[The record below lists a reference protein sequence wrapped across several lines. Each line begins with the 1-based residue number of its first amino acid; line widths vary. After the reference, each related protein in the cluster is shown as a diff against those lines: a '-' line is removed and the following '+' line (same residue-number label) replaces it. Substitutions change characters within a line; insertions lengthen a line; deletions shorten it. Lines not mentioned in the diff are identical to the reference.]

1 MKLFL
6 AVIFSVSMI
15 PQTGFSATK
24 TDALTVLKHLDVTTF
39 LSSFGPKHF
48 PKGTL
53 LKDTGDYVFSQEKD
67 WADATR
73 KDGSWT
79 YSLRIISENE
89 KEIIACFVDDAHIG
103 SYFSTSPFLIKK
115 TKNAQAYSV
124 IELDHDVEGCELNP
138 KDQ

>member
-6 AVIFSVSMI
+6 AVIFSVLMI

-39 LSSFGPKHF
+39 RSSFGPKHF

-53 LKDTGDYVFSQEKD
+53 LKDTGDYVFSQEND
-67 WADATR
+67 WADATE

-89 KEIIACFVDDAHIG
+89 KEVIACFVDDAHIG
-103 SYFSTSPFLIKK
+103 SYFSRKPFLIKK
-115 TKNAQAYSV
+115 TKNTQAYSV
-124 IELDHDVEGCELNP
+124 IEPDRNVEGCELYP

>member
-1 MKLFL
+1 MKLLL
-6 AVIFSVSMI
+6 AVIFSVLMI
-15 PQTGFSATK
+15 PQTSFSATK
-24 TDALTVLKHLDVTTF
+24 TDVLTLLKHLDVTTF
-39 LSSFGPKHF
+39 RSSFGPKHF

-53 LKDTGDYVFSQEKD
+53 LKDTGDYVFSQEND
-67 WADATR
+67 WAEATE

-89 KEIIACFVDDAHIG
+89 KEIIVCFVDDAHIG
-103 SYFSTSPFLIKK
+103 SYFATSPFLIKK

-124 IELDHDVEGCELNP
+124 IELEHDVEGCELNP

>member
-1 MKLFL
+1 MKLLL
-6 AVIFSVSMI
+6 AVIFSVSII

-67 WADATR
+67 WAEATDT
-73 KDGSWT
+73 DGSWT

-89 KEIIACFVDDAHIG
+89 KEITVCFVDDALVG
-103 SYFSTSPFLIKK
+103 SYFSMNPFLIKK
-115 TKNAQAYSV
+115 TKNAQSYSMT
-124 IELDHDVEGCELNP
+124 ELEPGTGGCALSDE
-138 KDQ
+138 

>member
-1 MKLFL
+1 MKLLL
-6 AVIFSVSMI
+6 AVIFSVLMI
-15 PQTGFSATK
+15 PQTSFSATK
-24 TDALTVLKHLDVTTF
+24 TDVLTLLKHLDVTTF
-39 LSSFGPKHF
+39 RSSFGPKHF

-53 LKDTGDYVFSQEKD
+53 LKDTSDYVFSQEKG
-67 WADATR
+67 WADATE

-103 SYFSTSPFLIKK
+103 SYFSRKPFLIKK
-115 TKNAQAYSV
+115 TKNTQAYSV
-124 IELDHDVEGCELNP
+124 IEPDHDVEGCEFNP

>member
-6 AVIFSVSMI
+6 AVIFSVLMI
-15 PQTGFSATK
+15 PQIGFSATK

-39 LSSFGPKHF
+39 RSSFGPKHF

-53 LKDTGDYVFSQEKD
+53 LKDTGDYVFSQEND
-67 WADATR
+67 WADATE

-89 KEIIACFVDDAHIG
+89 KEVIACFVDDAHIG
-103 SYFSTSPFLIKK
+103 SYFSRKPFLIKK
-115 TKNAQAYSV
+115 TKNTQAYSV
-124 IELDHDVEGCELNP
+124 IEPDRNVEGCELYP

>member
-1 MKLFL
+1 MKLLL
-6 AVIFSVSMI
+6 AVIFSVLMI
-15 PQTGFSATK
+15 PQTSFSATK
-24 TDALTVLKHLDVTTF
+24 TDVLTLLKHLDVTTF
-39 LSSFGPKHF
+39 RSSFGPKHF

-53 LKDTGDYVFSQEKD
+53 LKDTSDYVFSQEKG
-67 WADATR
+67 WADATE

-103 SYFSTSPFLIKK
+103 SYFSRKPFLIKK
-115 TKNAQAYSV
+115 TKNTQAYSV
-124 IELDHDVEGCELNP
+124 IEPDHDVEGCELNP

>member
-6 AVIFSVSMI
+6 AVIFSALMI
-15 PQTGFSATK
+15 PQIGFSATK
-24 TDALTVLKHLDVTTF
+24 TDALTLLKHLDVTTF
-39 LSSFGPKHF
+39 RSSFGPKHF

-53 LKDTGDYVFSQEKD
+53 LKNTGDYEFSQEKGR
-67 WADATR
+67 ADATE
-73 KDGSWT
+73 KDGSWI
-79 YSLRIISENE
+79 YSLTIISENE
-89 KEIIACFVDDAHIG
+89 KEIIACFVDDAQIG

-124 IELDHDVEGCELNP
+124 IELDHDVEGCVLNP

>member
-1 MKLFL
+1 MKLLL
-6 AVIFSVSMI
+6 AVIFSVLMI
-15 PQTGFSATK
+15 PQTGFSATQ

-39 LSSFGPKHF
+39 RSSFGPKHF

-53 LKDTGDYVFSQEKD
+53 LKDTDDYVFSQEND
-67 WADATR
+67 WADAAR

-103 SYFSTSPFLIKK
+103 SYFATSPFLIKK

-124 IELDHDVEGCELNP
+124 IELEHDVEGCELNP